1 MVIPGLSGKK
11 LVAECLAMI
20 GTVPIYDSVIH
31 YQRNLAEL
39 TVRDSMSFAC
49 MQRMGDFVTLHCGIT
64 RDTVR

>member
-1 MVIPGLSGKK
+1 
-11 LVAECLAMI
+11 MI

-39 TVRDSMSFAC
+39 TVRDSMSFVC